1 LTSVLHPFLV
11 ELRRRAAAHRAR
23 IAFAESWDQRVR
35 DAASFLARWGIV
47 DPVLILDPEHP
58 ESHDVVRETGLE
70 TIDMSAHGGVAELE
84 EILVQRRRRTEGGL
98 TSDDARRL
106 ANQALF
112 YADYLVRCGEVA
124 GSVAGCVYTTA
135 EVLRAAIWLVGPAPR
150 VTTVSSAFYMAT
162 RAFRGEHAEVVT
174 FADCAV
180 IPHPSSEQL
189 ADIAIAASRDR
200 RRIVGDE
207 PIVAFL
213 SFSTLGSAQHESVER
228 VRRAVALT
236 RERDAT
242 LRIDGELQADAALML
257 DVAARK
263 APASPA
269 AGLAN
274 VLIFPSLDAG
284 NIAYKL
290 VERLA
295 GAFAIGPIIQG
306 LARPCCDLSRGAS
319 TDDIINVAAITALQ
333 SRDLAA

>member
-1 LTSVLHPFLV
+1 
-11 ELRRRAAAHRAR
+11 
-23 IAFAESWDQRVR
+23 
-35 DAASFLARWGIV
+35 
-47 DPVLILDPEHP
+47 VLILDASRP
-58 ESHDVVRETGLE
+58 ESHAAARATGVELV
-70 TIDMSAHGGVAELE
+70 DPSSHGGVDELAELF
-84 EILVQRRRRTEGGL
+84 LQRRRGQENASL
-98 TSDDARRL
+98 TSDEARRL
-106 ANQALF
+106 ALQPLY
-112 YADYLVRCGEVA
+112 YADFLVRRGDVA

-135 EVLRAAIWLVGPAPR
+135 DVLRSAIRLVGPAPG
-150 VTTVSSAFYMAT
+150 VTTISSAFYMAT
-162 RAFRGEHAEVVT
+162 RAFRGDRAEVVT

-180 IPHPSSEQL
+180 IPHPTSEQL
-189 ADIAIAASRDR
+189 SDIAIAASRDR

-213 SFSTLGSAQHESVER
+213 SFSTLGSATHESVDR
-228 VRRAVALT
+228 VRRAVELT
-236 RERDAT
+236 RARDAS
-242 LRIDGELQADAALML
+242 LRIDGELQADAALMA

-295 GAFAIGPIIQG
+295 GAFAIGPIVQG
-306 LARPCCDLSRGAS
+306 LARPCCDLSRGAT

-333 SRDLAA
+333 SRDVVAA

>member
-1 LTSVLHPFLV
+1 M
-11 ELRRRAAAHRAR
+11 RRRAAAHRVR

-58 ESHDVVRETGLE
+58 ESYESVRETGLD
-70 TIDMSAHGGVAELE
+70 TVDPRTHGGLAELE

-106 ANQALF
+106 ANQALY
-112 YADYLVRCGEVA
+112 YADYLVRRGEVA

-162 RAFRGEHAEVVT
+162 RAFRGDHAEVVT

-207 PIVAFL
+207 PVVAFL
-213 SFSTLGSAQHESVER
+213 SFSTLGSAQHESVDR
-228 VRRAVALT
+228 VRRAVTLT

-333 SRDLAA
+333 SRDLVA

>member
-1 LTSVLHPFLV
+1 MQKVGV
-11 ELRRRAAAHRAR
+11 
-23 IAFAESWDQRVR
+23 
-35 DAASFLARWGIV
+35 
-47 DPVLILDPEHP
+47 
-58 ESHDVVRETGLE
+58 E
-70 TIDMSAHGGVAELE
+70 TIDPSRHGGVDELE
-84 EILVQRRRRTEGGL
+84 RLLLQRRRRTEPSGL
-98 TSDDARRL
+98 TSADAARL
-106 ANQALF
+106 ASEPLY
-112 YADYLVRCGEVA
+112 YADYLVRQGEVA

-135 EVLRAAIWLVGPAPR
+135 EVLRAAIGLVGPAPG

-162 RAFRGEHAEVVT
+162 RAFRGENAEVVT

-180 IPHPSSEQL
+180 IPHPTAEQL

-213 SFSTLGSAQHESVER
+213 SFSTLGSAQSESVDR
-228 VRRAVALT
+228 VRRAVELT
-236 RERDAT
+236 RERDTT

-269 AGLAN
+269 AGSAN

-295 GAFAIGPIIQG
+295 GAFAIGPVVQG

-333 SRDLAA
+333 SREAA

>member
-1 LTSVLHPFLV
+1 MHPFLA
-11 ELRRRAAAHRAR
+11 ELRRRASTQRAR
-23 IAFAESWDQRVR
+23 IAFAESWDERVQN
-35 DAASFLARWGIV
+35 AASFLARWGIV
-47 DPVLILDPEHP
+47 DPVLVLDPARP
-58 ESHDVVRETGLE
+58 GSHAAVRKLGAE
-70 TIDMSAHGGVAELE
+70 TIDPSVHGGVDELE
-84 EILVQRRRRTEGGL
+84 RLILQRRRRTERGGL
-98 TSDDARRL
+98 TTADAARL
-106 ANQALF
+106 ANEPLY
-112 YADYLVRCGEVA
+112 YADYLVRLGEVA

-135 EVLRAAIWLVGPAPR
+135 EVLRAAIGLVGPAPD

-162 RAFRGEHAEVVT
+162 RAFRGENAEVVT

-180 IPHPSSEQL
+180 IPHPTAEQL

-213 SFSTLGSAQHESVER
+213 SFSTLGSAQSESVDR
-228 VRRAVALT
+228 VRRAVELT
-236 RERDAT
+236 RARDAS
-242 LRIDGELQADAALML
+242 LRLDGELQADAALML

-269 AGLAN
+269 AGAAN

-295 GAFAIGPIIQG
+295 GAFAIGPIVQG

-333 SRDLAA
+333 SREVAA